1 MIEKLCKQIHNYI
14 SYKYSGISILAIDKN
29 INYLIFFGVLIGIC
43 LGTEFVY
50 FMIHLGKVVQCCEYS
65 FLYNYK

>member
-1 MIEKLCKQIHNYI
+1 MIEKLCKQINNYI
-14 SYKYSGISILAIDKN
+14 SYKYSGISILAIDK
-29 INYLIFFGVLIGIC
+29 ILIIKKIGVLIGIC

-50 FMIHLGKVVQCCEYS
+50 FMIHLGKVVHCCEYS